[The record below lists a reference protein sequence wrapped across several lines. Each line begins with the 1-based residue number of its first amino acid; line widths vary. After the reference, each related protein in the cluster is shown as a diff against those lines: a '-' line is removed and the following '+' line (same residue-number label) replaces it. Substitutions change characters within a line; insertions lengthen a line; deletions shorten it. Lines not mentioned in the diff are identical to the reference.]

1 MRVGMNPL
9 RDERMAVSDLPVI
22 AVLVHLP
29 HEQDYHVSRFEI
41 VTASLTLARQSAG
54 TDHHFL
60 IWDNGS
66 SPKMREWLLDFAPD
80 TLILSHNVG
89 VLNAMTRIYHAFR
102 DSVIAWCNDDML
114 YYPDWLGPQLE
125 LLEAF
130 PEGVVSGC
138 VTRYYSC
145 KADENTIEWARKCGK
160 LSAVNT
166 PSLWDMQHGIS
177 IGRGK
182 GEAASVFVNAV
193 IPSVEYNGHTALIGG
208 GHCQFVSRAET
219 VIPFLHP
226 TERYMHPLF
235 KTLDESIDAAG
246 ILRLM
251 TTKRLTRH
259 LGNVLTD
266 DDKMEINSLLAE
278 SRKE

>member
-102 DSVIAWCNDDML
+102 DSVIAWCNDDIL
-114 YYPDWLGPQLE
+114 YYPNWLAPQLE

-130 PEGVVSGC
+130 PNVGTVSGC

-145 KADENTIEWARKCGK
+145 KADQHTIEWARKYGRV
-160 LSAVNT
+160 SAVNT
-166 PSLWDMQHGIS
+166 PSQWDMQHGIS
-177 IGRGK
+177 VGRGAN
-182 GEAASVFVNAV
+182 EAASVFVNAV
-193 IPSVEYNGHTALIGG
+193 IPSVEYKGHTALIGG

-219 VIPFLHP
+219 IIPFLHE
-226 TERYMHPLF
+226 TDRYMHPLY
-235 KTLDESIDAAG
+235 KTLDESIDSAG
-246 ILRLM
+246 YLRLM
-251 TTKRLTRH
+251 TPNRLTRH

-266 DDKMEINSLLAE
+266 ED
-278 SRKE
+278 RKEIHELVGTVNA